1 MTPQHH
7 PGSGWLMDY
16 VCGHLS
22 PAFEIVI
29 ASHLL
34 GCRICKEDL
43 RLVEHVGAELMM
55 AGAEMA
61 TILTAADIVN
71 STAKSPE
78 LDVWRAGS
86 QLPGALDLTG
96 LVSSYL
102 RISLDALRWRGGA
115 GGVSIAK
122 LRHDDNDRLWLLRAR
137 PGAVL
142 PRHSHNGSE
151 LTLVLQGAYVV
162 GDQIFGVGALED
174 ADEDTLHQPMVTTVG
189 ECLCLAA
196 TSGPLKFEGWA
207 ARLAQRYLGI

>member
-43 RLVEHVGAELMM
+43 RLAEHVGAELMM

-122 LRHDDNDRLWLLRAR
+122 LRHDDNDRCGCCAR
-137 PGAVL
+137 VPA
-142 PRHSHNGSE
+142 RCCR
-151 LTLVLQGAYVV
+151 
-162 GDQIFGVGALED
+162 
-174 ADEDTLHQPMVTTVG
+174 DTHTTVANLRW
-189 ECLCLAA
+189 C
-196 TSGPLKFEGWA
+196 SRGPTWWEI
-207 ARLAQRYLGI
+207 RSLG